1 MQYPRAQAKLF
12 DLDGHGRLL
21 TYLLGG
27 QWHDLGSPQMRF
39 APFRALDDPLQRGL
53 ILQWVLDLLEDY
65 EVPQVGEVQAYV
77 GSTLQK
83 LARVPVA
90 QRTLSTL
97 LTIMAEQSR
106 GTELHA
112 KAGRIDAQGVAHP
125 DQELKRLVQLHTQV
139 RTALKRFTHDGE
151 YEGLFDGATDALE
164 AHPVQTFELRALLQR
179 PRLLGP
185 VLRYVLMQVELQ
197 MTTAAPMLL
206 LLDDAAIP
214 WAVPK
219 IEEKSK
225 EWLMTTRK
233 KGVSLGFMTHSLSQV
248 FESPLGA
255 LLEEGCPT
263 RFYLPMPAALEPNI
277 AAIYTRMGL
286 TSTAIRTIATARP
299 QRDVYY
305 ACTELG
311 QRLFTLP
318 LGKLALACLARNRA
332 EDHALMDTLL
342 TQEGRE
348 GFAAAWLRAHDFS
361 QEAHD
366 VDTARQRPLPVPA
379 PPNV

>member
-1 MQYPRAQAKLF
+1 MPR
-12 DLDGHGRLL
+12 
-21 TYLLGG
+21 
-27 QWHDLGSPQMRF
+27 
-39 APFRALDDPLQRGL
+39 
-53 ILQWVLDLLEDY
+53 
-65 EVPQVGEVQAYV
+65 VGEVQAYV
-77 GSTLQK
+77 GSTLTK
-83 LARVPVA
+83 LAKRPPA

-112 KAGRIDAQGVAHP
+112 KTGRIDAQGIAHP
-125 DQELKRLVQLHTQV
+125 DMELKRLVTLHTSV
-139 RTALKRFTHDGE
+139 RTALKRFTVDGD
-151 YEGLFDGATDALE
+151 YGGVFDADADDLVD
-164 AHPVQTFELRALLQR
+164 HPVQTFELRSLLQR

-197 MTTAAPMLL
+197 MTTETPMLL

-225 EWLMTTRK
+225 EWMMTTRK
-233 KGVSLGFMTHSLSQV
+233 KAVSLGFMTHSLIQV
-248 FESPLGA
+248 FDSPLGA

-263 RFYLPMPAALEPNI
+263 RFYLPMPAAMEPNI

-311 QRLFTLP
+311 QRLFALP

-332 EDHALMDTLL
+332 EDHALMDTILA
-342 TQEGRE
+342 QEGRE
-348 GFAAAWLRAHDFS
+348 GFAAAWLRAQGFAK
-361 QEAHD
+361 EATYVAD
-366 VDTARQRPLPVPA
+366 GQRRIPVSTHA
-379 PPNV
+379 